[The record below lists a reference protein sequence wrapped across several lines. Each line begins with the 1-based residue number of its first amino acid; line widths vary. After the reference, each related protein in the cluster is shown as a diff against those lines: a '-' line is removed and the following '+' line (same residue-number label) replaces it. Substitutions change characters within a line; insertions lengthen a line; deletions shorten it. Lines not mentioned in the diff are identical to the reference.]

1 MTLKTK
7 YMGLDLKTPLIVGAS
22 PLTADEKR
30 LRSCQD
36 HGAGAVVL
44 RSLFQ
49 EEIEEGIEA
58 MQDYAASMHTE
69 AADYLASAGRDQAV
83 SSYLGLIKKAK
94 DAVDI
99 PVIASIN
106 CHTTD
111 WWTDTASKIQ
121 QAGADAL
128 ELNVS
133 VFPSYDNQSSSEI
146 EQRVLD
152 IVKAA
157 RESVDIPIAV
167 KIGPYFT
174 SVGHLIAEIE
184 AIGANAVVM
193 FNRFY
198 RVDINPDTRKIVAG
212 KRFSSPDELAP
223 TLRWIAIEAPRRR
236 FDIAASCGI
245 HSGLDA
251 AKAILAGAD
260 VFQMV
265 SALIKNGIPHI
276 ASVLDELTGFM
287 EKQDFDSIDHMQGSL
302 LRGDAEQEEKLS
314 RLQYMMSLKGI

>member
-1 MTLKTK
+1 MNLKTK

-22 PLTADEKR
+22 PLTSDEKK
-30 LRSCQD
+30 LKSCQNY
-36 HGAGAVVL
+36 GAGAVVL

-49 EEIEEGIEA
+49 EEIEGGIEA
-58 MQDYAASMHTE
+58 MQDYSAYMHTE
-69 AADYLASAGRDQAV
+69 AADYLASMGTQQAV
-83 SSYLGLIKKAK
+83 SSYLELIKKAK
-94 DAVDI
+94 DTVSI

-106 CHTTD
+106 CHSAD
-111 WWTDTASKIQ
+111 WWTDTAQKIEK
-121 QAGADAL
+121 AGADAL

-133 VFPSYDNQSSSEI
+133 VFPVYDSQTSEEI
-146 EQRVLD
+146 ENRVLD
-152 IVKAA
+152 IVRTA
-157 RESVDIPIAV
+157 REAVKMPIAV

-184 AIGANAVVM
+184 ALGANAVVM

-198 RVDINPDTRKIVAG
+198 RVDVDVEKRKIISG
-212 KRFSSPDELAP
+212 KSSSTQDELAP

-245 HSGLDA
+245 HTGRDA

-265 SALIKNGIPHI
+265 SALIRHGIPHI
-276 ASVLDELTGFM
+276 ATVLDELSDIM
-287 EKQDFDSIDHMQGSL
+287 DKQGFDSIDHMQGSL
-302 LRGDAEQEEKLS
+302 LKGDDKQEEKLS
-314 RLQYMMSLKGI
+314 RLQYIMSLKGI